1 MRGLG
6 KGNPSPARL
15 APALLRTGVHA
26 HDPGRELPDSLHQVG
41 LGGHYAA
48 HVLVGGGGFVEGAS
62 EECDPPL
69 LEILSP
75 GGTVELFEGPRPP
88 PWEAGA
94 LARMVLDHREGLG
107 LSQREFARK
116 SGISRTILSKVEQGG
131 LYPGGKVRRKLA
143 AAMALTP
150 MDLWW
155 IGPDV
160 EHRPGTSRNGFRGQ
174 TRNTEHREAS

>member
-6 KGNPSPARL
+6 KGNPSPTRL

-75 GGTVELFEGPRPP
+75 GGTVELFEGPRPAHAP
-88 PWEAGA
+88 SGPVGGAVHRVLDAQAYREVARIGHRSRDDPKLARTGRGGA
-94 LARMVLDHREGLG
+94 LAVHDHLLPAPLFGEGEVVVVLGYERG
-107 LSQREFARK
+107 F
-116 SGISRTILSKVEQGG
+116 
-131 LYPGGKVRRKLA
+131 
-143 AAMALTP
+143 
-150 MDLWW
+150 
-155 IGPDV
+155 GPD
-160 EHRPGTSRNGFRGQ
+160 PAGD
-174 TRNTEHREAS
+174 A